1 LKKSQICRISYD
13 GEYLQIVKEDY
24 RPAAQQSMES
34 ESHQQCLR
42 IPLKV
47 AQLLNLDMGRAY
59 VGFVQESQNSRFFVD
74 ILSWK
79 MVK

>member
-1 LKKSQICRISYD
+1 
-13 GEYLQIVKEDY
+13 
-24 RPAAQQSMES
+24 MES
-34 ESHQQCLR
+34 ENHQQCLK

-79 MVK
+79 MVITIEFTISHNFTAWIQYL